1 VAHGRFARSPGEHRC
16 RQERTSGALRAKTGK
31 DMSFV
36 LSVERPVV
44 AVSSAPWLDD
54 EFWLEQEDDDVSLNS
69 NSRDV

>member
-1 VAHGRFARSPGEHRC
+1 MDVLLVHPGS
-16 RQERTSGALRAKTGK
+16 TAAGKSVPVALRAKTGK